1 MSIEEMYG
9 GEFKEI
15 SVDRKVI
22 GHMNRYGVVKSL
34 SGKFVKPAKVK
45 KYEKNVY
52 CSLGLNGKRICININ
67 RMHRQMF
74 VRVSD
79 FSIDEKWCNTIRA
92 TCKEMSKKI
101 PVGRRK
107 MTQEYIKVIYKGLV
121 FGEMSRDGMMR
132 HVWTKKFQLPQK
144 KNGRIC
150 YVNKDSYDVPISA
163 KTLYKVAFGVKPEP
177 HLFTPEWF
185 VSAREIARQ
194 SEEQLTTPCRQCGA
208 MMSIRAKRD
217 TCAVCRKTEYN
228 KTNHLRSQ
236 QVKVEDRSE
245 ETRVPKMNYFG
256 ESEYTGILAGF
267 TTLSDRGQGRD
278 IERTITG

>member
-1 MSIEEMYG
+1 MDLDELYG
-9 GEFKEI
+9 GEFKDI
-15 SVDRKVI
+15 VRDGNVI
-22 GHMNRYGVVKSL
+22 GSMNKYGVVKNL
-34 SGKFVKPAKVK
+34 RGRFVKPSKAKKHQKSFFCNLGPSCICLNINKTYASLYK
-45 KYEKNVY
+45 KSSFKNEFDKNWLSIVRGS
-52 CSLGLNGKRICININ
+52 CQAMSKRI
-67 RMHRQMF
+67 
-74 VRVSD
+74 
-79 FSIDEKWCNTIRA
+79 
-92 TCKEMSKKI
+92 
-101 PVGRRK
+101 PVDRRK
-107 MTQEYIKVIYKGLV
+107 ASQEYVKVTYKGLV
-121 FGEMSRDGMMR
+121 FGEMSRDGMLR

-144 KNGRIC
+144 KDGRIC
-150 YVNKDSYDVPISA
+150 YVNRDSYDVPISA
-163 KTLYKVAFGVKPEP
+163 KTLYKEAFGVKPEP

-185 VSAREIARQ
+185 VSAREIARK

-267 TTLSDRGQGRD
+267 TTLSDRGQGRE